1 MLGRPVTPQPILAS
15 AYPLSTDVMADL
27 DAYAR
32 SSNPTWR
39 HLESALAQLEGA
51 AAAVAFNSGMAAI
64 SAALRALAKP
74 GRRWWCRPTAT
85 IRSAA
90 TLSRLFE
97 CVVRRYTR

>member
-15 AYPLSTDVMADL
+15 AYPLSIDVMADL
-27 DAYAR
+27 DPYAR

-39 HLESALAQLEGA
+39 HLESALTQLEGA
-51 AAAVAFNSGMAAI
+51 GAAVALNSEMAAI

-85 IRSAA
+85 TGSTA
-90 TLSRLFE
+90 TLNRLFG
-97 CVVRRYTR
+97 CVVHRYTL